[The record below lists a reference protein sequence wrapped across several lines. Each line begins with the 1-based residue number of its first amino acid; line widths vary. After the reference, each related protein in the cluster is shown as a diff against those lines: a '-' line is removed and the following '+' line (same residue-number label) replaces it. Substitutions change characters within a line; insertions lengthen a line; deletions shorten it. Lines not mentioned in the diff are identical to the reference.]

1 MFEHFLPFQLE
12 IITLTLSRVV
22 AVDSCFTLLGT
33 LQCGTTSR
41 EALLQNSHTLRFRAL
56 TLNSNSTESHHIIS
70 RVLCTI
76 SYAEFSVSTQC
87 LFLLVRSFIDPTFC
101 GILVCGHL
109 QLNVNLILSHP
120 EAEYFIMRASI
131 TIQYNTI
138 TLFKEGS
145 AITYNSFLTY
155 GPQKINKLIN
165 KFRKLVK
172 NKFINIYIYIH
183 KRDNI

>member
-120 EAEYFIMRASI
+120 EAEYFIMRARI

>member
-1 MFEHFLPFQLE
+1 M
-12 IITLTLSRVV
+12 
-22 AVDSCFTLLGT
+22 
-33 LQCGTTSR
+33 
-41 EALLQNSHTLRFRAL
+41 
-56 TLNSNSTESHHIIS
+56 
-70 RVLCTI
+70 I
-76 SYAEFSVSTQC
+76 SYGEFSVSTQC

-109 QLNVNLILSHP
+109 QLNVNFILSHP

-131 TIQYNTI
+131 TTQYNTI

-155 GPQKINKLIN
+155 GPQKINKFRN

-172 NKFINIYIYIH
+172 NKFINIYIYIYTQ
-183 KRDNI
+183 KRQYLM